1 MSMDNSQIFSD
12 YSSMEASLLRQTISS
27 LETTST
33 EANSP
38 SRPWSCFSPTKW
50 SSKRTSSYSEAIMS
64 VVKSIEFM
72 DSTTNARDDTVSVF
86 GKSSKTYLTACQ
98 LQPWL
103 TTKFSACMEAFLP
116 SSSLSLNY
124 SKLLGQ
130 QRYQKMAYYVIF
142 YGLTQRKLRV
152 AGVKMI
158 EVSAIHLEKLSSNNS
173 WRRMTLTLFV
183 EPTRLSRMATNSS
196 AVGS

>member
-1 MSMDNSQIFSD
+1 MSMASSQIFSD
-12 YSSMEASLLRQTISS
+12 FSSMAASLLKQIICS
-27 LETTST
+27 LEITST
-33 EANSP
+33 EANNLL
-38 SRPWSCFSPTKW
+38 RLWSCSSPTKW
-50 SSKRTSSYSEAIMS
+50 SSKRTSSYSEAITN
-64 VVKSIEFM
+64 VDKSIEFM
-72 DSTTNARDDTVSVF
+72 DSMTNAKDDTVSVF

-124 SKLLGQ
+124 SKLQGQ

>member
-1 MSMDNSQIFSD
+1 
-12 YSSMEASLLRQTISS
+12 
-27 LETTST
+27 
-33 EANSP
+33 
-38 SRPWSCFSPTKW
+38 
-50 SSKRTSSYSEAIMS
+50 
-64 VVKSIEFM
+64 
-72 DSTTNARDDTVSVF
+72 
-86 GKSSKTYLTACQ
+86 
-98 LQPWL
+98 
-103 TTKFSACMEAFLP
+103 MEAFLL

-173 WRRMTLTLFV
+173 
-183 EPTRLSRMATNSS
+183 
-196 AVGS
+196 